1 MEVPANGFFKDKSKD
16 SSSENPVYVRS
27 ISYGK
32 IALLAI
38 ESEYSFEEVKKAVE
52 AGIKWKIFNAGGSF
66 SAKDTE
72 ILQKTT
78 ITLSSNPQLSSS
90 ASFLRLN
97 VLSSLN

>member
-72 ILQKTT
+72 ILVTILFSATT
-78 ITLSSNPQLSSS
+78 ILSAVFQPIK
-90 ASFLRLN
+90 
-97 VLSSLN
+97 

>member
-52 AGIKWKIFNAGGSF
+52 
-66 SAKDTE
+66 E
-72 ILQKTT
+72 E
-78 ITLSSNPQLSSS
+78 
-90 ASFLRLN
+90 
-97 VLSSLN
+97 